1 MSAIALLASSPASA
15 QFACTTTPTD
25 LTCTNPTNGSAG
37 PTTEIAPQLGQ
48 NANAN
53 ATTTNLGTAQG
64 FVSETTG
71 GGNATATNSGQST
84 GVVEATTIG
93 GGNATATNFGSVL
106 SPAGVS
112 AITTVGGNATATNSG
127 FAVAVSALSEAG
139 GNATAINSGSA
150 SIVSALTEAG
160 GNASATNSG
169 TNTGTIAATTEA
181 GGNATVINSGS
192 NTGNISATAV
202 ASGNATATNS
212 GTNGGNIIVEAG
224 TGNATVIN
232 SGGTIGT
239 IEAQSNSGNA
249 AVTNSGFVSKPGG
262 TAIIVSGTTATLTNI
277 VGGRA
282 IGGIVLD
289 GIPTNIVN
297 FQGGNWLFTISASAT
312 PTINTN
318 GAPFVVSGN
327 QIAVLDVTSFA
338 LADRALMNFTGDV
351 QAMLQGRFDGMTVG
365 AGGGGGA
372 LGFAAEQQSPPPGIA
387 NAATQAFSGI
397 PSVAM
402 SFASDARATL
412 GKAPVAAA
420 PYYDTTVWASGFGGE
435 RKQNSDGAV
444 LPATDIAYGGALGI
458 DRAFGPNL
466 RLGAFAGGGASR
478 EEVELSVQTIDAT
491 YGFGGVYGRFDWVTQ
506 YLDFSLYGGGL
517 NNNNSTRGIAN
528 NTIPSGFETATAS
541 YGGWFVSPEAT
552 YGYRIPVMPG
562 MVATPRA
569 SIRYVGGALDGFS
582 ESGSMQNLSV
592 GRRPINDLEERL
604 DVELSV
610 TKPASFGGTVKS
622 TFNIG
627 AIGLERLGNPTID
640 TVLLGQNLS
649 FVAPGQASTFGGVLG
664 AGHSIP
670 ADADHELLRRSRRHR
685 DERSQLQHRRRRRSA
700 RVVLNA

>member
-71 GGNATATNSGQST
+71 
-84 GVVEATTIG
+84 
-93 GGNATATNFGSVL
+93 
-106 SPAGVS
+106 
-112 AITTVGGNATATNSG
+112 GGNATATNSG

-365 AGGGGGA
+365 AGGA

-412 GKAPVAAA
+412 GKAPERRRLITIRPFGRAALAASASRIPTVRSCPRPTSLMAARSASTAPSVPICGLAPSPAAA
-420 PYYDTTVWASGFGGE
+420 PA
-435 RKQNSDGAV
+435 
-444 LPATDIAYGGALGI
+444 
-458 DRAFGPNL
+458 
-466 RLGAFAGGGASR
+466 
-478 EEVELSVQTIDAT
+478 
-491 YGFGGVYGRFDWVTQ
+491 
-506 YLDFSLYGGGL
+506 
-517 NNNNSTRGIAN
+517 
-528 NTIPSGFETATAS
+528 
-541 YGGWFVSPEAT
+541 
-552 YGYRIPVMPG
+552 
-562 MVATPRA
+562 
-569 SIRYVGGALDGFS
+569 
-582 ESGSMQNLSV
+582 
-592 GRRPINDLEERL
+592 GRRSNSRCK
-604 DVELSV
+604 LS
-610 TKPASFGGTVKS
+610 TPPMAL
-622 TFNIG
+622 
-627 AIGLERLGNPTID
+627 A
-640 TVLLGQNLS
+640 
-649 FVAPGQASTFGGVLG
+649 ASTAASTG
-664 AGHSIP
+664 
-670 ADADHELLRRSRRHR
+670 
-685 DERSQLQHRRRRRSA
+685 
-700 RVVLNA
+700 